1 MVAARGLVLGD
12 ILRGIDLQLP
22 VASCTGVMGLNGA
35 GKSTL
40 LSVLAGVIVP
50 DEGELQ
56 LPSPLAYLPEGCPLD
71 PWIPVRRW
79 LALARSLPG
88 WDDEVG
94 GALVHELPIPAE
106 RSAGQLSQGQRV
118 RLGLILT
125 LGRRAPLYVLDDPFL
140 GLDPVAQVVAE
151 RWNAHRSAEATV
163 VMASQHAGATERL
176 CSHLAFLR
184 EGELMWCA
192 PVDSWRE
199 RFRRVR
205 VHGSETAL
213 RALGVLVLHAE
224 RRGAVTEV
232 LLDDPGGSAEAR
244 LRAAGCRVE
253 HVPLPLDELLMGMV
267 AA

>member
-1 MVAARGLVLGD
+1 MIARGLHLGGV
-12 ILRGIDLQLP
+12 LRGIDLDLP
-22 VASCTGVMGLNGA
+22 EASCAGVMGLNGA

-40 LSVLAGVIVP
+40 LSVLAGVVQP
-50 DEGELQ
+50 DEGHIEAAA
-56 LPSPLAYLPEGCPLD
+56 PVAYLPEGCPLD
-71 PWIPVRRW
+71 PWISVRRW
-79 LALARSLPG
+79 MSLARRLPG
-88 WDDEVG
+88 WEEDIG
-94 GALVHELPIPAE
+94 GALIRELPLPQG

-151 RWNAHRSAEATV
+151 RWIAHRSAEATV

-192 PVDSWRE
+192 PVESWRE
-199 RFRRVR
+199 RFRRIRVR
-205 VHGSETAL
+205 GDETAL
-213 RALGVLVLHAE
+213 RALGMLVLHAE
-224 RRGAVTEV
+224 RRGQVTEV
-232 LLDDPGGSAEAR
+232 LLDDPGHSAEAR
-244 LRAAGCRVE
+244 LSAAGCRVE
-253 HVPLPLDELLMGMV
+253 RVPLPLDELLMGMV